1 MSQEISPNNTRQKE
15 EENKCALVRRDSMR
29 KSKVRCV
36 RSMVNSFGINAR
48 LGCTL
53 LEMTKEMR
61 SELSAV
67 SVNNFFQKLRK

>member
-1 MSQEISPNNTRQKE
+1 MSQAISPNNTRQRE
-15 EENKCALVRRDSMR
+15 EENICALVRRDIMR

-36 RSMVNSFGINAR
+36 RSMVNSFGIYAR

-67 SVNNFFQKLRK
+67 TVNNFFQKLRK